1 MEDVVRGW
9 GYAGAAAAWALAWG
23 AWAATGEK
31 TPVDRLMASS
41 VCVVGEVPG
50 GSFESSGFAVGAGD
64 TVMTTAHDIGAAT
77 NLRVKLHDGRVFPA
91 RLERI
96 GNEHAD
102 IALLGV
108 SGATLPAV
116 TFGSLGDVHTG
127 DDVLTIGCPLGFDFS
142 VSRGVVSSIRES
154 DFGYPMIQTDVPVNP
169 GSSGGPLFDA
179 RGRVVGIV
187 KSSAAGRERI
197 HFALPA
203 DLGVA
208 LLEKVGHERRA
219 YELFNQAVLAARLE
233 YKVFLYR
240 RALELD
246 PSLFEAH
253 YNLAL
258 ALEKLGDVDGAATQY
273 RETLRLRPAYAPA
286 WLNLGAGLYAQR
298 RYRDAIAV
306 YREALGHDPDSA
318 PIRNNLAEAYRAA
331 GDREKARHEFE
342 ALLRKNPDYAAAH
355 YGLAVLLDDE
365 GGDRRL
371 AVDHYRRYLALA
383 PQAPDAAKVREWLQ
397 QAERAGPKK

>member
-1 MEDVVRGW
+1 MEDVVKGW
-9 GYAGAAAAWALAWG
+9 GYAGAAAAAVLLWSVSP
-23 AWAATGEK
+23 ATGEK
-31 TPVDRLMASS
+31 APVDRLMASS
-41 VCVVGEVPG
+41 VCVMGEVPG

-64 TVMTTAHDIGAAT
+64 TVMTTAHGIGAAT
-77 NLRVKLHDGRVFPA
+77 NLRVKLRDGRVFPA

-102 IALLGV
+102 IALLAV
-108 SGATLPAV
+108 SGVTLPPV
-116 TFGSLGDVHTG
+116 TFASVGEVHIG

-142 VSRGVVSSIRES
+142 VTSGVVSSIRDS

-179 RGRVVGIV
+179 RGRVVGII

-203 DLGVA
+203 DLGAA
-208 LLEKVGHERRA
+208 LLEKIGRERRA
-219 YELFNQAVLAARLE
+219 YELFNQAILEPRLE
-233 YKVFLYR
+233 DKVSLYR

-246 PSLFEAH
+246 PTLFEAH

-258 ALEKLGDVDGAATQY
+258 ALEKLGDVAGAAAQY
-273 RETLRLRPAYAPA
+273 RETVRLRPAYAPA
-286 WLNLGAGLYAQR
+286 WLNLGAGLYAQQ

-306 YREALGHDPDSA
+306 YREALSHGPDSA
-318 PIRNNLAEAYRAA
+318 AIRNNLAEAYRAA

-342 ALLRKNPDYAAAH
+342 ALLRKNPDYAPAH

-365 GGDRRL
+365 RGDRRL
-371 AVDHYRRYLALA
+371 AADHYRRYLALA
-383 PQAPDAAKVREWLQ
+383 PQAPDAAQVRQWLQ
-397 QAERAGPKK
+397 QAERAGPKE